1 MIIKYNL
8 YSKHGYIFMNLEVKK
23 LIDFFGG
30 QVATAKALDRTQALI
45 SKLLNNKAK
54 VSPLL
59 ALKAENATNGK
70 VKAID
75 LCPKLKEL
83 ER

>member
-1 MIIKYNL
+1 
-8 YSKHGYIFMNLEVKK
+8 MNEQVQK
-23 LIDFFGG
+23 LIDYFGG
-30 QVATAKALDRTQALI
+30 QVATAEELNRTQALI

-59 ALKAENATNGK
+59 AMKAEKVTNGA

-83 ER
+83 DP

>member
-1 MIIKYNL
+1 
-8 YSKHGYIFMNLEVKK
+8 MNNEVRK
-23 LIDFFGG
+23 LIDYFGS
-30 QVATAKALDRTQALI
+30 QVATATALNRTQTLI

-59 ALKAENATNGK
+59 ALKAEKITGGEI
-70 VKAID
+70 KAID

-83 ER
+83 END

>member
-1 MIIKYNL
+1 
-8 YSKHGYIFMNLEVKK
+8 MNSDVKK
-23 LIDFFGG
+23 LIDYFGS
-30 QVATAKALDRTQALI
+30 QVATAKALNRTQALI

-59 ALKAENATNGK
+59 AIKAEKITNGQI
-70 VKAID
+70 KAID

-83 ER
+83 Q